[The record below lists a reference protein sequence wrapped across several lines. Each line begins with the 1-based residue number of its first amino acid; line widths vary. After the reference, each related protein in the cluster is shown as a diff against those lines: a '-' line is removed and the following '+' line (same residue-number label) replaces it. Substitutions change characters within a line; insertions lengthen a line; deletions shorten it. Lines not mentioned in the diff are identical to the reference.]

1 VFAERPKKRA
11 NSGAV
16 NVVERTGEDKKFKVE
31 IVQKYTRPKARRD
44 GTQGGIRRRA
54 DPRRAVLSKL
64 LIVSRLGLPSGFVRS
79 DLVGMSRFAR
89 GLRA

>member
-1 VFAERPKKRA
+1 VYAKRPKKRA

-44 GTQGGIRRRA
+44 GTEGGTRRRA
-54 DPRRAVLSKL
+54 DPHRRAVFSKL
-64 LIVSRLGLPSGFVRS
+64 LIASRLGLPSGF
-79 DLVGMSRFAR
+79 AR
-89 GLRA
+89 N